1 MKRPYSETGQ
11 IIVDVSC
18 IETWGNL
25 STANLNILSFK
36 NMCNMDFEGL
46 HKKSYVTIPDT
57 KADPNSHSMTISPL
71 FVIIM
76 VKNEDTSVL

>member
-1 MKRPYSETGQ
+1 
-11 IIVDVSC
+11 
-18 IETWGNL
+18 
-25 STANLNILSFK
+25 
-36 NMCNMDFEGL
+36 MDFEGL

-76 VKNEDTSVL
+76 VKNEDASVL